1 MEQGCALSSLRPVSF
16 SSHTTLLLSSAT
28 LAVPSH
34 RPMQFGEPVSR
45 VPTGTVVEQ
54 TTFLAAVVNAASAN
68 VHGWW
73 RTTPNP
79 LSSRSIQTIM
89 QGTCVYVCV
98 RVLGLELIRNVASED
113 KWCRQR
119 RWSRWFNESG
129 WWWRRRPQFFL
140 GEHFDGVSRRW
151 RRHQKL
157 VPQATQVRH
166 HRVRKSTETFSGL
179 NSELSLTRPR
189 VRLLVVKCTCCELT
203 IFIVQ

>member
-1 MEQGCALSSLRPVSF
+1 
-16 SSHTTLLLSSAT
+16 
-28 LAVPSH
+28 
-34 RPMQFGEPVSR
+34 MQFGEPVSR

-119 RWSRWFNESG
+119 R
-129 WWWRRRPQFFL
+129 
-140 GEHFDGVSRRW
+140 
-151 RRHQKL
+151 
-157 VPQATQVRH
+157 
-166 HRVRKSTETFSGL
+166 
-179 NSELSLTRPR
+179 
-189 VRLLVVKCTCCELT
+189 
-203 IFIVQ
+203 